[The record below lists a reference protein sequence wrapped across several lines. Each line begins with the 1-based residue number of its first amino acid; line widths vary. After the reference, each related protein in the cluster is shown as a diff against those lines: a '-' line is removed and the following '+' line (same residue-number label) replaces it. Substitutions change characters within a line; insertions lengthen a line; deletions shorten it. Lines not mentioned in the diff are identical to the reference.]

1 MIGRRDREA
10 AAAEEREQATPAPAP
25 AARVTA
31 PPQSPQQLLALQ
43 GQIGN
48 AAVGRMLQ
56 RHEDHDGETAVAEP
70 QQAAPGAPAAAKV
83 PGQAAAEADAAET
96 ITRIGKAVDV
106 MAKTDDNPTVKN
118 TAQLLRGPSPRV
130 SFCPSGH
137 CLAMRRPSRRWK
149 PR

>member
-1 MIGRRDREA
+1 MIARRDREA
-10 AAAEEREQATPAPAP
+10 AAAEEREQAAPAP
-25 AARVTA
+25 AAAAPVTA
-31 PPQSPQQLLALQ
+31 PPQSPQQVLALQ

-96 ITRIGKAVDV
+96 VD
-106 MAKTDDNPTVKN
+106 ADRQGDRRDGQDERQPDGEEHR
-118 TAQLLRGPSPRV
+118 AAPPR
-130 SFCPSGH
+130 P
-137 CLAMRRPSRRWK
+137 LAARDASRR
-149 PR
+149 